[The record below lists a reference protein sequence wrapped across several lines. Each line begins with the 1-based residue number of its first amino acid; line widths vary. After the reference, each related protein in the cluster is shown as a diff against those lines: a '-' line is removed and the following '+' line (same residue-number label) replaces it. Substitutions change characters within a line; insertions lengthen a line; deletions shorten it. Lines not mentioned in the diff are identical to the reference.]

1 VAAGQVV
8 TMSETSDEL
17 PEAVGGVSGESD
29 VVAER
34 SGSSTP
40 KSRRPVPADPPDEQE
55 EPEPEE
61 EPDDEENEIR
71 PDIGPTG

>member
-1 VAAGQVV
+1 
-8 TMSETSDEL
+8 MSETSGEL

-34 SGSSTP
+34 SGCDTP
-40 KSRRPVPADPPDEQE
+40 KSRRPISADPPDELD

-61 EPDDEENEIR
+61 APGEEDDEIR
-71 PDIGPTG
+71 PDVGPTG